1 MLAQAAPTAP
11 LVLLLTAGVALLF
24 TATLPSWI
32 STHLSPPGHT
42 LRSFF

>member
-32 STHLSPPGHT
+32 STHLLLPGRTSP
-42 LRSFF
+42 SFC